1 MRKWFY
7 LSGAVEAPRDTLSP
21 LSLHRLISTFKNF
34 WYRLKNELV
43 NYEKVNPKIML
54 RRRKSKS
61 NWLFFTICVVI
72 FYKKFSQVMKR
83 KNRKNFDD
91 FFRNSFFG
99 QKVSSKFWKCI
110 NAYFYIRWMIFVIK
124 LHSTK
129 FLFSLSMTLEDFV
142 KSQPDLK
149 GLGYYLF
156 F

>member
-1 MRKWFY
+1 
-7 LSGAVEAPRDTLSP
+7 
-21 LSLHRLISTFKNF
+21 
-34 WYRLKNELV
+34 
-43 NYEKVNPKIML
+43 ML

-72 FYKKFSQVMKR
+72 FYKKLSQVMKR

-129 FLFSLSMTLEDFV
+129 FLFSLSMTFKDFV
-142 KSQPDLK
+142 KSHPDLK
-149 GLGYYLF
+149 GWEYDLF
-156 F
+156 LIFVSDLFPNKTFKNRDVFFVLLNEIWFSKQ